1 MEGPR
6 QGEQVFAGGL
16 VGRFGVGV
24 GGGGVEVGDLEF
36 EGVGGVAA

>member
-1 MEGPR
+1 MERPG

-16 VGRFGVGV
+16 VGRFGVGG

-36 EGVGGVAA
+36 EGIGGIAA